1 MPRTMKNTKT
11 KLTDLETAEAVI
23 KGKLE
28 LPKAKMDSLYQ
39 RLGKACGPAADI
51 DSRICFGIHF
61 YDSEEK
67 ASIATLITQ
76 LQGNTYNGG
85 WFHGMA
91 CGRDNSFDYVVT
103 QAHIDSA
110 KPDDSLIKQGIKVG
124 TKLYAVTN

>member
-1 MPRTMKNTKT
+1 MPRTMKNTKPSPVQLAT
-11 KLTDLETAEAVI
+11 DYIAGKIELTDRQRGTLIERLA
-23 KGKLE
+23 KLSGK
-28 LPKAKMDSLYQ
+28 P
-39 RLGKACGPAADI
+39 ADI

-67 ASIATLITQ
+67 AGYATLITQ

-91 CGRDNSFDYVVT
+91 CGRDKSFDYVVT
-103 QAHIDSA
+103 QAHLDSA
-110 KPDDSLIKQGIKVG
+110 KPHDALITQGIKVG

>member
-1 MPRTMKNTKT
+1 MKNTKPSPEQLANDYLNGEANLT
-11 KLTDLETAEAVI
+11 PKQRGTLIERLAKLS
-23 KGKLE
+23 GK
-28 LPKAKMDSLYQ
+28 P
-39 RLGKACGPAADI
+39 ADI

-67 ASIATLITQ
+67 AGYATLITK

-91 CGRDNSFDYVVT
+91 CGRDTSFDYVVT
-103 QAHIDSA
+103 QAHLDSA
-110 KPDDSLIKQGIKVG
+110 KPDDALIKQGIKVG